1 MGQDGSM
8 TDEFSLDVSISSGGS
23 MGSNNVDESTWQEI
37 YHYLG
42 NERITMGIL
51 FVLLTLRLVG
61 NGDPS

>member
-1 MGQDGSM
+1 
-8 TDEFSLDVSISSGGS
+8 